1 MDRLGLKVEDE
12 VIWHL
17 TGLLMVSLGVDTVL
31 FNGEVV
37 GVCNKGGSGVDFHGE
52 LLELMLGAA
61 GGGNL

>member
-12 VIWHL
+12 VIWPL

-37 GVCNKGGSGVDFHGE
+37 GVGNKGGSGVDFHWE
-52 LLELMLGAA
+52 LLELMLRAA